1 VCGLSPIG
9 AAEDLLMIRRR
20 EFIAGLGATA
30 AWPLDAYAQAPR
42 LATIGFLNSGSPRA
56 FAPLVA
62 AYHEGMRELGYAE
75 GRNIMVAYAWA
86 EGDYGKLDALASDLV
101 RRQVKLIVGSGGLVS
116 ARAAMKATA
125 TIPIVFISGFDPV
138 EVGLVPNFNRPGG
151 NATGV
156 SLFTTELLPKQ
167 LQMLYELGPKIQT
180 TGVLMNP
187 GASTANLDVKH
198 MMGAAQSGGYQLR
211 FFRASTESEIEAAF
225 VAITEQKVSALVI
238 AADPFFNTRR
248 DQIVALAAH
257 HAMPVLYPWREY
269 VDAGGLMSY
278 GVELRWGY
286 YVAGQYSA
294 RIIGGEKPGDLP
306 VQQPTRLQLVIN
318 LRTARALGLAMPPNL
333 LVLAD
338 EVIE

>member
-1 VCGLSPIG
+1 
-9 AAEDLLMIRRR
+9 
-20 EFIAGLGATA
+20 
-30 AWPLDAYAQAPR
+30 
-42 LATIGFLNSGSPRA
+42 
-56 FAPLVA
+56 
-62 AYHEGMRELGYAE
+62 
-75 GRNIMVAYAWA
+75 
-86 EGDYGKLDALASDLV
+86 
-101 RRQVKLIVGSGGLVS
+101 
-116 ARAAMKATA
+116 MK
-125 TIPIVFISGFDPV
+125 
-138 EVGLVPNFNRPGG
+138 VGLVPNFNRPGG

-180 TGVLMNP
+180 TGVLLNP
-187 GASTANLDVKH
+187 GTITADLDAKRL
-198 MMGAAQSGGYQLR
+198 MSAAQSGGYQLR

-225 VAITEQKVSALVI
+225 VAITEQKVNALVI

-248 DQIVALAAH
+248 DQIVALTAH

-318 LRTARALGLAMPPNL
+318 LRTARALGLTVPQDL
-333 LVLAD
+333 LVFAD

>member
-1 VCGLSPIG
+1 MKRRTFITLLGG
-9 AAEDLLMIRRR
+9 A
-20 EFIAGLGATA
+20 A
-30 AWPLDAYAQAPR
+30 AWPLGAHAQAPQR
-42 LATIGFLNSGSPRA
+42 KTIGFLSSGSPRA
-56 FAPLVA
+56 FAPFAA
-62 AYHEGMRELGYAE
+62 AYYQGMRELGYVE
-75 GRNIMVAYAWA
+75 GQNIVTTYAWA
-86 EGDYGKLDALASDLV
+86 EGDYGKLDALANDLV
-101 RRQVKLIVGSGGLVS
+101 RRQVKLMVASGGLVS

-125 TIPIVFISGFDPV
+125 TIPIVFISGLDPV

-167 LQMLYELGPKIQT
+167 LQMLHELGPKIQT
-180 TGVLMNP
+180 IGVLMNP
-187 GASTANLDVKH
+187 GPITADLDVKH
-198 MMGAAQSGGYQLR
+198 LVGAAQSGGYQLR

-238 AADPFFNTRR
+238 AADPFFNIRR

-269 VDAGGLMSY
+269 VVAGGLMSY
-278 GVELRWGY
+278 GGELRWGY

-306 VQQPTRLQLVIN
+306 VQQPTRLKLVIN
-318 LRTARALGLAMPPNL
+318 LRTARALGLTVPQNL
-333 LVLAD
+333 LVFAD

>member
-1 VCGLSPIG
+1 
-9 AAEDLLMIRRR
+9 MRRR
-20 EFIAGLGATA
+20 EFVAGLGIAA
-30 AWPLDAYAQAPR
+30 AWPLGAHAQAPQR
-42 LATIGFLNSGSPRA
+42 TTIGFLSSGSPRA
-56 FAPLVA
+56 FAPFAA
-62 AYHEGMRELGYAE
+62 AYYQGMRELGYVE
-75 GRNIMVAYAWA
+75 GQNIVTTYAWA
-86 EGDYGKLDALASDLV
+86 EGDYGKLDALANDLV
-101 RRQVKLIVGSGGLVS
+101 QRQVKLIVASGGLVS
-116 ARAAMKATA
+116 ARAAIKATA

-156 SLFTTELLPKQ
+156 SLFSTELLPKQ

-180 TGVLMNP
+180 IGVLVNP
-187 GASTANLDVKH
+187 GPTTADRDLKQLTE
-198 MMGAAQSGGYQLR
+198 AAQSAGYQLR

-248 DQIVALAAH
+248 DQIVALAVR
-257 HAMPVLYPWREY
+257 HALPVLYPWREY

-318 LRTARALGLAMPPNL
+318 LRTARVLGLAMPPNL